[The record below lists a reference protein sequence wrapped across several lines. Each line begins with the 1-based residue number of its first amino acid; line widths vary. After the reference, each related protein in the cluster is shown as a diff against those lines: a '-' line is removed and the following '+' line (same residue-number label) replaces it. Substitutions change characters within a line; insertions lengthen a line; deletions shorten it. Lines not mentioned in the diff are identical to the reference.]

1 MIWGSGLVAISFLRE
16 GTEFRICSPWGKGSE
31 YLQLIWLLGVVVD
44 FRGVGLG
51 LRGVGASSG
60 LGSVDWLYVGH
71 SWVIDGPSW

>member
-1 MIWGSGLVAISFLRE
+1 MIWGSGLVVISFLEE
-16 GTEFRICSPWGKGSE
+16 GVEFRDCRSWGNRSE
-31 YLQLIWLLGVVVD
+31 YLEFIWLLGVVVD
-44 FRGVGLG
+44 FGGVGLG